1 MGVGA
6 RRVGCLC
13 LLSVG
18 AVGLSPSSAGA
29 VTLGSSHIDAA
40 QSDFRAACGSGP
52 EGCIEVQKRLPG
64 AQVRAPFSGV
74 VRKWRVVSPPGGTDY
89 QLVVLHKKPNGKFKN
104 VGESSVGS
112 TSEEGEF
119 KFSADMP
126 IHKGDYVGLRGTVT
140 IGILNAKAKS
150 LYFSPPVDF
159 ADARKPSSKNVNE
172 LQFNAKVRR
181 H

>member
-1 MGVGA
+1 
-6 RRVGCLC
+6 
-13 LLSVG
+13 VG
-18 AVGLSPSSAGA
+18 AVGLSPASAGA
-29 VTLGSSHIDAA
+29 VTLGSSHLDPA
-40 QSDFRAACGSGP
+40 QTDFRAACGSPP

-64 AQVRAPFSGV
+64 ARVRAPFSGE
-74 VRKWRVVSPPGGTDY
+74 VRKWRATFPPGGTDF

-112 TSEEGEF
+112 MSEEGEF
-119 KFSADMP
+119 EFSADMP

-140 IGILNAKAKS
+140 MGILNAKAKA
-150 LYFSPPVDF
+150 LYFDPPVEF

-172 LQFNAKVRR
+172 LQFNATVR